1 MKKLIFMEWID
12 KSLGVNEIWPL
23 LQAPEESWLLILH
36 DMDEHFCE
44 ASKILPDP
52 HINNVVVVVEDIPYF
67 FSLMYYEMTR
77 KKLWHDVYVMEW
89 SFVLY
94 SPKTKSYPLHSI

>member
-1 MKKLIFMEWID
+1 MKFYLYYKLQKKAE
-12 KSLGVNEIWPL
+12 
-23 LQAPEESWLLILH
+23 LLIIN
-36 DMDEHFCE
+36 DEMDEHFCE

-77 KKLWHDVYVMEW
+77 KKLWHVYFPNINSRLHQASRRRQTVHYA
-89 SFVLY
+89 L
-94 SPKTKSYPLHSI
+94 SPSGGGVCSNLWK

>member
-1 MKKLIFMEWID
+1 MKFDLYYKLQKKAE
-12 KSLGVNEIWPL
+12 
-23 LQAPEESWLLILH
+23 LLIIND

-67 FSLMYYEMTR
+67 FSLMYYEMIR
-77 KKLWHDVYVMEW
+77 KKL
-89 SFVLY
+89 
-94 SPKTKSYPLHSI
+94 